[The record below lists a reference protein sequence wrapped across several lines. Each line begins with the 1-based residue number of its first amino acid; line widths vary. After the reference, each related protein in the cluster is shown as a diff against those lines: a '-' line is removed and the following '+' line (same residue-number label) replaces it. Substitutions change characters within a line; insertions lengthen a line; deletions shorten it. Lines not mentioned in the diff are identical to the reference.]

1 MNKVEFKNKNKDQ
14 GPCAR
19 VRKIRPINMGG
30 NVEQRPWTPTVRI
43 GRIAAETTNPGPA
56 TVQLPTLIG
65 SKVPDSKKKAAP
77 SYSFGHKLGGKY
89 DTSGPG
95 PAQYNVTGMRA
106 KGRDYPRAA
115 TLQSRPKELTRFSN
129 PGPGEYDVVPAA
141 KAVIDATPKYT
152 FGQRPVALKTFQIPA
167 PNVYKIPTVMGSSK
181 EGKIR
186 SAPAYTITG
195 REKPPLIPVMI
206 FPGPGYYDGEYTVVK
221 PKPPVFSMRGKY
233 KMGSE
238 DSKPGPGA
246 HCPEKYWEKRSPPA
260 ISFGIL
266 HSPYIKK
273 PLPVTVPQR
282 CVRSLLENRADKPYD
297 NI

>member
-1 MNKVEFKNKNKDQ
+1 
-14 GPCAR
+14 
-19 VRKIRPINMGG
+19 
-30 NVEQRPWTPTVRI
+30 
-43 GRIAAETTNPGPA
+43 
-56 TVQLPTLIG
+56 
-65 SKVPDSKKKAAP
+65 
-77 SYSFGHKLGGKY
+77 
-89 DTSGPG
+89 
-95 PAQYNVTGMRA
+95 
-106 KGRDYPRAA
+106 
-115 TLQSRPKELTRFSN
+115 
-129 PGPGEYDVVPAA
+129 
-141 KAVIDATPKYT
+141 
-152 FGQRPVALKTFQIPA
+152 
-167 PNVYKIPTVMGSSK
+167 MGSSK

-273 PLPVTVPQR
+273 PMPVNVPQR
-282 CVRSLLENRADKPYD
+282 CVNLSHVPAYSFGIKHSQYLGRLNEKNTEFDYSFSG
-297 NI
+297 IC